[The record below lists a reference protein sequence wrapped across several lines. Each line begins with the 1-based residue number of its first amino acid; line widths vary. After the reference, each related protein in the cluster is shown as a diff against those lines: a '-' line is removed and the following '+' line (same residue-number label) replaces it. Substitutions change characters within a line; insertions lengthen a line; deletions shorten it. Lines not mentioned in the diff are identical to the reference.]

1 MSNYNGDMRRNNV
14 IALSSRI
21 TDKAH
26 KLIVRELEY
35 HGIYG
40 IVPSHGGILSL
51 LFSGEKL
58 TMKEL
63 AEKIHRTKPTVTVL
77 VDKLVQLD
85 YVTKVKSSDDSRVTY
100 IALTEQGIALKP
112 LFTEISDKLNSIVYK
127 DVSEADAEY
136 LEKLLGKI
144 NQNLD

>member
-1 MSNYNGDMRRNNV
+1 MRRNNV

-26 KLIVRELEY
+26 KLIIKELEH
-35 HGIYG
+35 HGIHG

-51 LFSGEKL
+51 LFSGEKF
-58 TMKEL
+58 TMKDL

-77 VDKLVQLD
+77 VDKLVELA
-85 YVTKVKSSDDSRVTY
+85 YVTKVKSSEDSRVTY
-100 IALTEQGIALKP
+100 IVLTEKGITLEP

-127 DVSEADAEY
+127 DVSEEDAEY

>member
-1 MSNYNGDMRRNNV
+1 MKRNNV
-14 IALSSRI
+14 VALASRI

-26 KLIVRELEY
+26 KLIVQELEH
-35 HGIYG
+35 HGIHG

-51 LFSGEKL
+51 LFSGEKY
-58 TMKEL
+58 TMKDL

-77 VDKLVQLD
+77 VDKLVQLG
-85 YVTKVKSSDDSRVTY
+85 YVTKEKSYEDSRVTY
-100 IALTEQGIALKP
+100 ITLTEKGNALKP
-112 LFTEISDKLNSIVYK
+112 LFTEISYKLNSVVYK

-136 LEKLLGKI
+136 VEKVLKKI